1 MGNGSAWRRP
11 VVVAGFA
18 LAWLCWTGA
27 HGEEKKAGYRDTPL
41 LPGGPWHVHDS
52 ERPQPKAVDPGT
64 AGAAETPGKPPSDA
78 IILFDGT
85 DLSKWRTAQGEA
97 PGWKVEKG
105 CLQVPLSGAK
115 GGGDIFTKEE
125 FGDCQLHVEWATPDP
140 PQGDIMNRGNSGV
153 FLFGRYELQVFES
166 YHSGIY
172 ADGQAAAIYGQYPP
186 LVNAC
191 RKPGEWQ
198 SYDVLFTA
206 PRFKDGKLEAPAYM
220 TVLHNGVAVHHHVAL
235 LGATGHRILPK
246 YAPHAE
252 KGPIML
258 QDHGNPV
265 KFRNIWVRP
274 LKGYDE

>member
-1 MGNGSAWRRP
+1 MAQ
-11 VVVAGFA
+11 
-18 LAWLCWTGA
+18 
-27 HGEEKKAGYRDTPL
+27 EKPGYDDTPII
-41 LPGGPWHVHDS
+41 PGSTYKVHDK
-52 ERPQPKAVDPGT
+52 ERPQPRIVNPGT
-64 AGAAETPGKPPSDA
+64 ASTQEKAGQPPSDA
-78 IILFDGT
+78 VILFDGK
-85 DLSKWRTAQGEA
+85 DLSKWVGTDGPAK
-97 PGWKVEKG
+97 WKVEKG
-105 CLQVPLSGAK
+105 CMEVVPGSG
-115 GGGDIFTKEE
+115 GITSRDH
-125 FGDCQLHVEWATPDP
+125 FGDCQLHVEFAEPSVVKGES
-140 PQGDIMNRGNSGV
+140 QGRGNSGV
-153 FLFGRYELQVFES
+153 FLMGRYEIQVLDC
-166 YHSGIY
+166 YNNVTY
-172 ADGQAAAIYGQYPP
+172 ADGSTAGIYGQCPP